1 MIDKCVC
8 IFKIGRAFDGAGP
21 AELVETVAVVF
32 CNLIQHRQRAFT
44 VHTANQRFMSEN
56 RLVAQI
62 DDGLIGEGKIE
73 AQRLA
78 LLAALATG
86 LGRS

>member
-1 MIDKCVC
+1 V
-8 IFKIGRAFDGAGP
+8 G
-21 AELVETVAVVF
+21 
-32 CNLIQHRQRAFT
+32 
-44 VHTANQRFMSEN
+44 EN

-62 DDGLIGEGKIE
+62 DDGLVGEGKIE

-86 LGRS
+86 LGRD